1 MKALSAL
8 VLSSDAVAAALVGSI
23 AELTGLLPQFPSE
36 GERPRDALRRLRPAT
51 VLADCNQDPNADAF
65 VGPAMM
71 CGARV
76 GLFCS
81 STNAAAA
88 SRSRQIAER
97 YDVAFFL
104 LPEDIDALRAYL
116 HEIGRVSR
124 NDTGA

>member
-1 MKALSAL
+1 MKALTAL
-8 VLSSDAVAAALVGSI
+8 VLSGDAVAAALVGSI
-23 AELTGLLPQFPSE
+23 AELTGLVPQFPLD

-51 VLADCNQDPNADAF
+51 VLADCNQDPGADAF

-81 STNAAAA
+81 SSNASAAG
-88 SRSRQIAER
+88 RSRQIAER

-104 LPEDIDALRAYL
+104 LPDDMDALRAYL
-116 HEIGRVSR
+116 HEVALVSR

>member
-1 MKALSAL
+1 VKALAAL
-8 VLSSDAVAAALVGSI
+8 ILSSDAVAAALVGSI
-23 AELTGLLPQFPSE
+23 AEFTGLVAQFPFD

-81 STNAAAA
+81 SSNAAAA
-88 SRSRQIAER
+88 GRSRQIAER

-104 LPEDIDALRAYL
+104 LPEDVDALRAYL
-116 HEIGRVSR
+116 HEVAGVSR